1 MNRYSYIHIKT
12 ERKEKM
18 KEELQ
23 EFICGENCP
32 HYHKIDEVRRTEP
45 TEEEI
50 IEMADVFKLFSD
62 STRLRIICAILN
74 NELCVCDL
82 CELLN
87 LTQSNVSHQL
97 QLLRS
102 AKLVKYRKE
111 GKQVFYSLKD
121 EHIEKIITM
130 ALEHIIEE
138 GQ

>member
-1 MNRYSYIHIKT
+1 MN
-12 ERKEKM
+12 EKEFVC
-18 KEELQ
+18 KE
-23 EFICGENCP
+23 NYP
-32 HYHKIDEVRRTEP
+32 HYNKINEVKKAEP
-45 TEEEI
+45 NEEEI

-62 STRLRIICAILN
+62 STRLRIICSILN

-111 GKQVFYSLKD
+111 GKQVYYSLQD
-121 EHIEKIITM
+121 NHVEEIIKM
-130 ALEHIIEE
+130 ALDHILEGEE
-138 GQ
+138 KHE